1 MSQAVGRVTT
11 DSPAHEG
18 RRRRR
23 DSVSQALAGGAG
35 AGDGVEPLAAA
46 LQFTARGFC
55 VFPCHP
61 ATKQPLVKSSVA
73 GQGGHKLAT
82 TDTAEISGWW
92 RRYPK
97 AMIGL
102 PTGLNIG
109 AFVVDIDAGVDDA
122 TGEIFSAEQILSDL
136 ECELGCPLPATVSC
150 TTPRGGLH
158 LYFAVPAGEQM
169 PGNKAGVIPRVD
181 IRGTGGYV
189 VAPPSRRSDGKS
201 YAWLTSLLMQAP
213 TIAPV
218 ALLDLI
224 RHPKRLDNPSKNRRT
239 PARSNGGGTAY
250 GLAALDDETSALRRA
265 PAGTRNDSLFHAAI
279 CLGQLVASEE
289 LELSVVEAALITA
302 AKAWPNL
309 TKSRGTIRS
318 GLSRGLK
325 EPREPRRISNKRSR
339 PDVGQALIPANL
351 DRKLAEFD
359 MTDLGNARRF
369 QARYSD
375 HLLHSQLTGWYQF
388 DGQRWTTE
396 GADAAVQR
404 AAQDTVDA
412 LKREAE
418 ALEDDPNNEGD

>member
-1 MSQAVGRVTT
+1 MSGAVVTT
-11 DSPAHEG
+11 DSLANEE

-23 DSVSQALAGGAG
+23 DTVSHGLARGTGDSDEADAL
-35 AGDGVEPLAAA
+35 PAA
-46 LQFTARGFC
+46 LQLAARGIR

-82 TDTAEISGWW
+82 TNSAEISGWW
-92 RRYPK
+92 RQYPK

-102 PTGLNIG
+102 PTGTNIG

-122 TGEIFSAEQILSDL
+122 TGEIFSAGQILSDL
-136 ECELGCPLPATVSC
+136 ERELGCPLPDTVSC

-169 PGNKAGVIPRVD
+169 PGNRAGVIPRVD

-201 YAWLTSLLMQAP
+201 YSWLTSLLMQAP
-213 TIAPV
+213 AIAPG

-224 RHPKRLDNPSKNRRT
+224 RRPTRRDASQTNQRL
-239 PARSNGGGTAY
+239 PARHTGDRGTAY
-250 GLAALDDETSALRRA
+250 GLAALDDEISGLRRA
-265 PAGTRNDSLFHAAI
+265 PHGTRNDHLFHTAI
-279 CLGQLVASEE
+279 RLGQLVASHE
-289 LELSVVEAALITA
+289 LELQAVEAALIIA

-309 TKSRGTIRS
+309 TKSLGTIRS

-325 EPREPRRISNKRSR
+325 EPRTPRPLSHEKTRRDAGAAAGS
-339 PDVGQALIPANL
+339 DDL
-351 DRKLAEFD
+351 DRRLAELD

-388 DGQRWTTE
+388 DGQKWTTE

-412 LKREAE
+412 LKREAD
-418 ALEDDPNNEGD
+418 ALEDNPNSEGD